1 MTRLRPPGKLAVAD
15 LDGDARWGKDWT
27 RGFALFAGLDETLRH
42 AVEAEVE
49 WLGLPGGRV
58 GTCQRL

>member
-1 MTRLRPPGKLAVAD
+1 VAD